1 MAVPTIFGCRSPD
14 ASSRAEPEILPLC
27 LSLADISIDLSK
39 GAATGR
45 QKDSYTGQKAMGFQ
59 VTQPPSFSSILTTRL
74 SLTSI
79 SVTMLFSTL
88 FAILSTSVLVSAAP
102 AYAPPGIK
110 LTGCPISNAKFNL
123 PAGQT
128 AVTVPSGN
136 PVYIALGVGVQ
147 NYTCGSTGTFA
158 SSGAVAKLFDI
169 SCLVNTPLFPGIQDM
184 VYSVAR
190 NDRGQALV
198 AKIETV
204 LKAVPLTALVLGDHY
219 FIPNPTTNG
228 TGLTPVFD
236 FRAGVKK
243 EDTSGFVA
251 VKKLGNTPSPTGS
264 SNVDWLM
271 LQNLGGTVGGT
282 LASTV
287 LRVDTKSGQPPASV
301 SDDDGGV
308 YSERNNFGTLYDQV
322 LDVQVIGALLAGT
335 FGFGL
340 NG

>member
-14 ASSRAEPEILPLC
+14 ASSRAEPVILPLC
-27 LSLADISIDLSK
+27 LSLADISIDLLK

-45 QKDSYTGQKAMGFQ
+45 QKDSYTGHKAMGFQ
-59 VTQPPSFSSILTTRL
+59 DFCEQILILIQLTTD
-74 SLTSI
+74 TKI
-79 SVTMLFSTL
+79 PVTMLFLTL

-110 LTGCPISNAKFNL
+110 LTGCPISNAKVNL

-147 NYTCGSTGTFA
+147 NYTCGSTGTFT

-204 LKAVPLTALVLGDHY
+204 LKAVPLTPLVLGDHY
-219 FIPNPTTNG
+219 LIPNPTTNG

-236 FRAGVKK
+236 FRAGIKK
-243 EDTSGFVA
+243 EDPSGFVA
-251 VKKLGNTPSPTGS
+251 VKKLGNIPSPAGS

-287 LRVDTKSGQPPASV
+287 LRVDTKSGQPPASCTPNATISV
-301 SDDDGGV
+301 P
-308 YSERNNFGTLYDQV
+308 YTTKYWMYK
-322 LDVQVIGALLAGT
+322 
-335 FGFGL
+335 
-340 NG
+340 

>member
-1 MAVPTIFGCRSPD
+1 
-14 ASSRAEPEILPLC
+14 
-27 LSLADISIDLSK
+27 
-39 GAATGR
+39 
-45 QKDSYTGQKAMGFQ
+45 
-59 VTQPPSFSSILTTRL
+59 
-74 SLTSI
+74 
-79 SVTMLFSTL
+79 MLFSTL

-110 LTGCPISNAKFNL
+110 LTGCPISNAKVNI

-198 AKIETV
+198 AKMETV
-204 LKAVPLTALVLGDHY
+204 LKAVPLTPLVLGDHY

-236 FRAGVKK
+236 FRAGIKK
-243 EDTSGFVA
+243 EDPSGFVA
-251 VKKLGNTPSPTGS
+251 VKKLGNIPSPAGS

-287 LRVDTKSGQPPASV
+287 LRVDTKSGQPPASCTPNATISV
-301 SDDDGGV
+301 P
-308 YSERNNFGTLYDQV
+308 YTTKYWMYK
-322 LDVQVIGALLAGT
+322 
-335 FGFGL
+335 
-340 NG
+340 